1 MTRATLLLLGEVHA
15 PEEGL
20 EAGVG
25 AEGIEDFSVLLGR
38 SMPFYQ
44 FCGLCGTSCQPPP
57 PPRQARPDGQ
67 PGDDL
72 RLGGQCVRH
81 TAAEKYELI
90 RLVEG
95 SDLPARQTLREL
107 RLNRSTF

>member
-1 MTRATLLLLGEVHA
+1 MKSTALNGQEMTRATLRLLGKVHA

-44 FCGLCGTSCQPPP
+44 FCGLCGTSCPTPLHVKRGP
-57 PPRQARPDGQ
+57 TASLATASDSE
-67 PGDDL
+67 GD
-72 RLGGQCVRH
+72 
-81 TAAEKYELI
+81 T
-90 RLVEG
+90 
-95 SDLPARQTLREL
+95 
-107 RLNRSTF
+107 